1 MSTDTVTHAIES
13 LYSRLLS
20 ASASHMDLC
29 VHAIVDPNHYQ
40 SFPTSTFG
48 RFEGMLPHLHSQF
61 AVQAS
66 NPGIEAVINEA

>member
-1 MSTDTVTHAIES
+1 
-13 LYSRLLS
+13 
-20 ASASHMDLC
+20 MDLC